1 MSGPTAVATR
11 GTARRARPQPG
22 AAVRRRCG
30 PGRSIRQNFNGMPEG
45 AIVTMLRVNS
55 AFGTIYAA
63 AYGRGAFALD
73 TASIF

>member
-1 MSGPTAVATR
+1 
-11 GTARRARPQPG
+11 
-22 AAVRRRCG
+22 
-30 PGRSIRQNFNGMPEG
+30 MPEG